1 MATKKT
7 APKASVHAFNF
18 RGVPE
23 KLFYRIKQAAAVE
36 RVSARDWL
44 LGLAEARMKELEQQG
59 KLPKDT

>member
-1 MATKKT
+1 MASKKK
-7 APKASVHAFNF
+7 APIHAFNF

-36 RVSARDWL
+36 HLSARDWL
-44 LGLAEARMKELEQQG
+44 LGLAEARLAELERQG